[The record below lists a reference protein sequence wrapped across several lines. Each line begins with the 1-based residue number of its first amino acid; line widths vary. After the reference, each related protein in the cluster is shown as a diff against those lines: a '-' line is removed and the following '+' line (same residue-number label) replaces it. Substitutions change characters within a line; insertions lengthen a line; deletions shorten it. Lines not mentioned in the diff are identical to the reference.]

1 MTYSAMT
8 KERHVRRCSIV
19 FLLLKNGDDDATNRK
34 YDKCT
39 VIKKILL
46 DSDVLLR
53 ERSPSVVFFSE
64 EFYCNNLSVFVL
76 IFGLSFSYISIEMN
90 EYDCIVFS
98 HILSKLLIKI

>member
-1 MTYSAMT
+1 MTYFVMT

-53 ERSPSVVFFSE
+53 ERSPSVVFFQKNSIAITCQSL
-64 EFYCNNLSVFVL
+64 FLFLVFL
-76 IFGLSFSYISIEMN
+76 FRIF
-90 EYDCIVFS
+90 
-98 HILSKLLIKI
+98 LLK